1 MGVEDDQNLE
11 NTTAA
16 ANNLKS
22 AIDKA
27 KSPLLSIVDE
37 MKNFVGGSNDFG
49 TAMQGMAANT
59 VKFTQSL
66 KNVQGAGDL
75 AGNMMAMMAMQGA
88 TLLKAINKQVDIV
101 EKYRIELNRSG
112 IEGSKTFILGMRKQQ
127 DALMDYGVTL
137 DKLREASVTFR
148 TELAMFTKT
157 GLAANEN
164 ALRKLAVVNERFGV
178 GIGTSTTFINKLD
191 QGFGMTG
198 KAADKFSRRLL
209 GFAKDTGQP
218 FNKVFQDFNN
228 SIGTFFVEMDSDKA
242 LKKFTVFQQIARRF
256 GTEISTLTTLTDK
269 FETIEGGMEFGGNLN
284 MLLSNLGGS
293 FDAVEATLMSQP
305 ERMEYIA
312 EQIQGVAGQVE
323 GMTDLGQRAILKE
336 LSTQLG
342 VDVGVVRAMMDK
354 DKGKDLDSFMK
365 GTSDLSAM
373 SDAKQKELADANT
386 TRQEKQQQVSDAM
399 VGKFAIAAERTAQ
412 AVTRFDVALEKKAL
426 TVAMDKLDKHAVPA
440 LNTIAAKF
448 DEAAQILKGGGKND
462 LVAQM
467 KQALGVMK
475 PSKTHSDAI
484 SANTIALRES
494 NRIAGV
500 RIRLRGGKPPPPDAK
515 KEMQ

>member
-1 MGVEDDQNLE
+1 
-11 NTTAA
+11 
-16 ANNLKS
+16 
-22 AIDKA
+22 
-27 KSPLLSIVDE
+27 
-37 MKNFVGGSNDFG
+37 
-49 TAMQGMAANT
+49 
-59 VKFTQSL
+59 
-66 KNVQGAGDL
+66 
-75 AGNMMAMMAMQGA
+75 
-88 TLLKAINKQVDIV
+88 
-101 EKYRIELNRSG
+101 
-112 IEGSKTFILGMRKQQ
+112 
-127 DALMDYGVTL
+127 
-137 DKLREASVTFR
+137 
-148 TELAMFTKT
+148 
-157 GLAANEN
+157 
-164 ALRKLAVVNERFGV
+164 
-178 GIGTSTTFINKLD
+178 
-191 QGFGMTG
+191 
-198 KAADKFSRRLL
+198 
-209 GFAKDTGQP
+209 
-218 FNKVFQDFNN
+218 
-228 SIGTFFVEMDSDKA
+228 
-242 LKKFTVFQQIARRF
+242 
-256 GTEISTLTTLTDK
+256 
-269 FETIEGGMEFGGNLN
+269 MEFGGNLN